1 MRALACGPKRLQGTV
16 LRGGAG
22 VQKGKERAA
31 VKSLLER
38 ARVDEERYRLGK
50 TKVFLGVGVLD
61 WDWSS
66 RLLVEGWMVGLFWGA
81 FFFMRKELRYRFTLE
96 QEGLPV
102 PDGWGD

>member
-1 MRALACGPKRLQGTV
+1 MPTV
-16 LRGGAG
+16 DELKMDG
-22 VQKGKERAA
+22 VERQWWER
-31 VKSLLER
+31 VR
-38 ARVDEERYRLGK
+38 ARGALWYVVNKGLA
-50 TKVFLGVGVLD
+50 FLILFPALGVGVLD